1 MKLPVICIDGTAASG
16 KTTIAKLLADR
27 LGFFYLDTGVLY
39 RALTLVALERGVPP
53 GDGEALG
60 RLASELKIEV
70 KPAPPGDLRQTIVL
84 ADGKDVSLAIRTPAV
99 DADVSEV
106 SAHRAVRKA
115 LADAQ
120 RAVAEKGGVVLA
132 GRDMGTVI
140 WPHAEA
146 KLFLDATE
154 EERARRRQRQAEE
167 QGVHSDFSSV
177 LADLR
182 RRDQYDSNREVA
194 PLRPAADAVIL
205 DTTPMTVEQVVEKAL
220 EVVRSKSATSID
232 ESGSTRQ

>member
-1 MKLPVICIDGTAASG
+1 MRLPVICIDGTAASG

-27 LGFFYLDTGVLY
+27 LELFYLDTGVLY
-39 RALTLVALERGVPP
+39 RALTLVALERGVRPSD
-53 GDGEALG
+53 GDALAQ
-60 RLASELKIEV
+60 LAGELKIEV

-106 SAHRAVRKA
+106 SAHKAVREA
-115 LADAQ
+115 LADIQ

-140 WPHAEA
+140 WPQAEV

-154 EERARRRQRQAEE
+154 DERARRRQRQAEE
-167 QGVHSDFSSV
+167 QGVHLDFSSV

-182 RRDQYDSNREVA
+182 RRDNYDSNRKVA

-205 DTTPMTVEQVVEKAL
+205 DTTPMTVEQVVERAL
-220 EVVRSKSATSID
+220 EVVRSKTATAPD
-232 ESGSTRQ
+232 QPGLVEQ

>member
-1 MKLPVICIDGTAASG
+1 MKQPVICIDGTAASG

-39 RALTLVALERGVPP
+39 RALTLVALERGIAPS
-53 GDGEALG
+53 DGEALE

-70 KPAPPGDLRQTIVL
+70 KPAPPGDPRQTIVF

-106 SAHRAVRKA
+106 SAHKGVRRA

-120 RAVAEKGGVVLA
+120 RAIAQNGGVVLA

-140 WPHAEA
+140 WPSAEV

-154 EERARRRQRQAEE
+154 EERARRRQKQAEE
-167 QGVHSDFSSV
+167 QGVHLEFSSV

-182 RRDQYDSNREVA
+182 RRDQYDSSREVA
-194 PLRPAADAVIL
+194 PLRPAVDAVIL
-205 DTTPMTVEQVVEKAL
+205 DTTPMTVAQVVVKVL
-220 EVVRSKSATSID
+220 EVVQTKSAASID
-232 ESGSTRQ
+232 ESGSTQQ

>member
-1 MKLPVICIDGTAASG
+1 MICIDGTAASG

-27 LGFFYLDTGVLY
+27 LTFFYLDTGVLY
-39 RALTLVALERGVPP
+39 RALTLVALERGMAPSN
-53 GDGEALG
+53 GEALA

-70 KPAPPGDLRQTIVL
+70 NPAPPGDLRQTIVL

-106 SAHRAVRKA
+106 SAHRAVRAA
-115 LADAQ
+115 LADVQ
-120 RAVAEKGGVVLA
+120 RAVAQKGGVVLA

-140 WPHAEA
+140 WPQAEV

-154 EERARRRQRQAEE
+154 EERALRRQRQAEE
-167 QGVHSDFSSV
+167 QGVHVDFSSV

-220 EVVRSKSATSID
+220 AVVRSGIASSTD
-232 ESGSTRQ
+232 QSGSTQR

>member
-1 MKLPVICIDGTAASG
+1 MICIDGTAASG

-27 LGFFYLDTGVLY
+27 LELFYLDTGVLY
-39 RALTLVALERGVPP
+39 RALTLVALERGVRPSD
-53 GDGEALG
+53 GDALAQ
-60 RLASELKIEV
+60 LAGELKIEV

-106 SAHRAVRKA
+106 SAHKAVREA
-115 LADAQ
+115 LADIQ

-140 WPHAEA
+140 WPQAEV

-154 EERARRRQRQAEE
+154 DERARRRQRQAEE
-167 QGVHSDFSSV
+167 QGVHLDFSSV

-182 RRDQYDSNREVA
+182 RRDNYDSNRKVA

-205 DTTPMTVEQVVEKAL
+205 DTTPMTVEQVVERAL
-220 EVVRSKSATSID
+220 EVVRSKTATAPD
-232 ESGSTRQ
+232 QPGLVEQ